1 MPCTCA
7 VPLLPERAAAQPAAS
22 IALSPSR
29 SLTTTSSTPSD
40 SVRSRSVHRPMAPA
54 PPITTTRI
62 RPSGCSLVRSEAFS
76 RSRRRGSAPA
86 STNRIGCCTNRRT
99 SGGSVATTVG
109 DLLASD
115 ELALT
120 LVAGGQGASGPIREA
135 PVSELTPPTR
145 FLRGGEVLLTTGLGM
160 RGGARAQAGYV
171 EQLAEAKL
179 AALGLGLGF
188 AFEAT
193 PPAVVAAA
201 DRAGFPVFEVPFEVP
216 FIAITEA
223 LFSRLV
229 NEQYVLLQRAGTVQ
243 QALSRLLLEGAGL
256 DALLGAYA
264 RMTGTR
270 ALLFDLHGEVAA
282 SAPGATALLEPRA
295 VWAEIRA
302 LRPEDN
308 EFSLSLSDEGG
319 RRSLLPILVGGSPAG
334 FLVLHRGDRPEPF
347 HQVVAHHLAT
357 AIALELAK
365 AQAVARTERRLLGD
379 FLDALLEG
387 ELSGDETRRRL
398 RFLGLGEVPGIA
410 VLVARPEDGED
421 PEGSGEPH
429 DGPAGRR
436 SGPVP
441 PTGAGEP
448 QGGAPVGREE
458 AVERLR
464 RLVEDRLSRH
474 PAPYVCSVHDELVV
488 ALFGAD
494 EPAAARAAAEAVAE
508 GVLAGEAARFGLGAP
523 ETDPRALRR
532 AYQEAR
538 FALQAATAARTEG
551 RGRAAPA
558 RVASVEDLG
567 SHRLLLALQQ
577 DAALEAFSRGLL
589 GPLRA
594 YDRRQHGDLVASLR
608 TFLEHNGNWE
618 AAARALAVHRHTL
631 RYRIRRVAELTGR
644 DLESA
649 ADRVEFW
656 LALQAADVLGG
667 RGRGR
672 D

>member
-1 MPCTCA
+1 
-7 VPLLPERAAAQPAAS
+7 
-22 IALSPSR
+22 
-29 SLTTTSSTPSD
+29 
-40 SVRSRSVHRPMAPA
+40 
-54 PPITTTRI
+54 
-62 RPSGCSLVRSEAFS
+62 
-76 RSRRRGSAPA
+76 
-86 STNRIGCCTNRRT
+86 
-99 SGGSVATTVG
+99 VATTVA
-109 DLLASD
+109 DLLAID

-120 LVAGGQGASGPIREA
+120 LVAGGQGTGRPIRWA
-135 PVSELTPPTR
+135 HVSELKDPTR

-243 QALSRLLLEGAGL
+243 QTLSRLLLEGAGL

-270 ALLFDLHGEVAA
+270 GLLFDLHGEVVAA
-282 SAPGATALLEPRA
+282 VPGAGAALRPRA
-295 VWAEIRA
+295 VWAEIQA
-302 LRPEDN
+302 LRPEGN
-308 EFSLSLSDEGG
+308 EFSMSLSDEIGS
-319 RRSLLPILVGGSPAG
+319 RSLLPILVGGSPAG
-334 FLVLHRGDRPEPF
+334 FLVLHREDRPEPF
-347 HQVVAHHLAT
+347 HQVVVHHLAT

-365 AQAVARTERRLLGD
+365 AQAVARTERRLVGD

-398 RFLGLGEVPGIA
+398 RFLGLGQSPAVA
-410 VLVARPEDGED
+410 VLVARAAPDGT
-421 PEGSGEPH
+421 PAAP
-429 DGPAGRR
+429 DGTPAAAD
-436 SGPVP
+436 
-441 PTGAGEP
+441 GAT
-448 QGGAPVGREE
+448 E
-458 AVERLR
+458 ALR
-464 RLVEDRLSRH
+464 RLVEDRLSRK
-474 PAPYVCSVHDELVV
+474 PGPYVASVHDDLVV
-488 ALFGAD
+488 ALFEAGD
-494 EPAAARAAAEAVAE
+494 PAAARATAEAVAE
-508 GVLAGEAARFGLGAP
+508 GVLAKGVAARFGLGTPAG
-523 ETDPRALRR
+523 DPPALRR
-532 AYQEAR
+532 TYQEAR
-538 FALQAATAARTEG
+538 FALAAAATVEAGA
-551 RGRAAPA
+551 AAPS

-567 SHRLLLALQQ
+567 SHRLLLALQE
-577 DAALEAFSRGLL
+577 DAALEALSRGLL
-589 GPLRA
+589 APLRA
-594 YDRRQHGDLVASLR
+594 YDQRQHGDLVASLR
-608 TFLEHNGNWE
+608 AFLTHNGNWE
-618 AAARALAVHRHTL
+618 AAARALGVHRHTL

-672 D
+672 G